1 VSILGA
7 VETPFEIREGVM
19 RKGLAAAVI
28 GMVSLVLSTASIL
41 PSVIILLL
49 VALGL
54 SPAILNI
61 GVFAGAVLITLLA
74 PVLTPQQ
81 IILLVF

>member
-1 VSILGA
+1 
-7 VETPFEIREGVM
+7 M

-49 VALGL
+49 VVLGL